1 MEVHTTADGDD
12 STTDCATE
20 CVSQTELAAV
30 KAEMESKF
38 DKLHS
43 QLLYWQNV
51 TVNTVNDH
59 CSSLGSNPEVNCIQ
73 LIFYQFFVS
82 KVRLV
87 KVPARWLEK
96 QSWYRLFSISLT
108 AVS

>member
-1 MEVHTTADGDD
+1 MEVYTTADGDD
-12 STTDCATE
+12 STTDNSTE
-20 CVSQTELAAV
+20 CVSWQEMAAV

-73 LIFYQFFVS
+73 SIFYQFLVS

>member
-1 MEVHTTADGDD
+1 MSRSVIAGLVLLLSATSVVGTGDGDD

-43 QLLYWQNV
+43 QLLYWQNM

-59 CSSLGSNPEVNCIQ
+59 CSSLGQVSESA
-73 LIFYQFFVS
+73 S
-82 KVRLV
+82 KVAGETVLV
-87 KVPARWLEK
+87 STV
-96 QSWYRLFSISLT
+96 FNIT
-108 AVS
+108 